1 MNIFILVEGR
11 TEKKIY
17 PKWLA
22 QLVPHLSKV
31 DRPALVNRNNYCIIS
46 SDGYYSLFNYL
57 EEIIDEINDIG
68 TFDYFV
74 IVVDTDDKRVDE
86 REFEIRD
93 FIIKKGIKFSQ
104 STDFVIIL
112 QRCCFE
118 TWLLGNRQI
127 FKENA
132 QDDVLKSWIK
142 HFNVSINDPEM
153 MTLPLD
159 YAGSI
164 GNFHK
169 IYAEKMQI
177 EYYKNRDA
185 ESITDLNH
193 LTAIIERFEQ
203 TGHLATF
210 GNFLNFCKKIN
221 QSSN

>member
-1 MNIFILVEGR
+1 MNILILVEGR

-31 DRPALVNRNNYCIIS
+31 DQPALVTQNNYCIIS

-57 EEIIDEINDIG
+57 EEVIDEVNNIG
-68 TFDYFV
+68 IFNYFV
-74 IVVDTDDKRVDE
+74 VVADTDDKSVDE

-93 FIIKKGIKFSQ
+93 FLVRKGIELSN

-112 QRCCFE
+112 QRCCLE

-132 QDDVLKSWIK
+132 QDDVLKSWIT
-142 HFNVSINDPEM
+142 HFNVSLNDPEM

-159 YAGSI
+159 YNGAI

-169 IYAEKMQI
+169 MYAEKMQI

-185 ESITDLNH
+185 ESKIELNH
-193 LTAIIERFEQ
+193 LSAIVERFEQ

-221 QSSN
+221 QPSN